1 VKRYI
6 YIIFLFLI
14 FYNAVLACQ
23 CPVTVL
29 NEQELKK
36 YDIIFK
42 GSIKTIN
49 LKGEKSEAIFLVSE
63 LYKGMLPAEFKI
75 FFNDADACKIDM
87 RVGDEWIIY
96 TNYYQM
102 ENAKLDFCSRSR
114 KYIKNSKEDFFV
126 ELTGVSYDDELS
138 YLQKN
143 LGIHKLMKENPNKV
157 EQRNILP
164 NQKQFVLLL
173 VCSLIFMV
181 LFLWLF
187 NRYFKF

>member
-1 VKRYI
+1 MKRY
-6 YIIFLFLI
+6 LI
-14 FYNAVLACQ
+14 FIFIFFYLYNAVLACQ

-42 GSIKTIN
+42 GSIKTIK

-75 FFNDADACKIDM
+75 IFNDADACKIEM

-102 ENAKLDFCSRSR
+102 ENAKIDFCSRSR

-126 ELTGVSYDDELS
+126 ELTGISYEDELS

-143 LGIHKLMKENPNKV
+143 LGIHKLMKENPNRV

-187 NRYFKF
+187 NRFFKF

>member
-1 VKRYI
+1 M
-6 YIIFLFLI
+6 F
-14 FYNAVLACQ
+14 FYFHNAALACQ
-23 CPVTVL
+23 CPVTAL
-29 NEQELKK
+29 NEQEIKK

-75 FFNDADACKIDM
+75 IFNDADACKIDM

-102 ENAKLDFCSRSR
+102 ENAKIDFCSRSR

-126 ELTGVSYDDELS
+126 ELTGISYDEELS

-143 LGIHKLMKENPNKV
+143 LGIHKLMKEKPNRV